1 MGRKKQEKVE
11 EEEKKDGRRDT
22 GVQAKKGWLYILL
35 PRTKVEEGQKVSSK
49 RWVATGLADTDKNLK
64 KAKDMP
70 VSVTETTLN
79 DILEQQE
86 LITDK
91 ETFDEE

>member
-64 KAKDMP
+64 KESIQRYFKA
-70 VSVTETTLN
+70 V
-79 DILEQQE
+79 
-86 LITDK
+86 DK
-91 ETFDEE
+91 EYCIRTEKGLRNYINDMIQ